1 MNDGDYRYLEGNVV
15 NGKLKLSTFD
25 GNHAYVFTA
34 TRDENILKGDFYAG
48 KSTHKTWTGIRNDQA
63 KMPDPESLT
72 VLKPGYEKIEFSFP
86 DLDKKMVS
94 LSDAKYKNKVVIL
107 QIMGTWC
114 PNCMDEARY
123 LAPWYKKNKDRG
135 VEILGLAYERKDD
148 FDYARKRVQVMKKKM
163 DIDYD
168 IVIAG
173 VNDPKKTAATLP
185 ALKEFLGFPTT
196 IYIGIDGK
204 VKRIYT
210 GFSGPGTGPYYEEYI
225 QHFNQLIDELLKAK
239 S

>member
-1 MNDGDYRYLEGNVV
+1 
-15 NGKLKLSTFD
+15 
-25 GNHAYVFTA
+25 
-34 TRDENILKGDFYAG
+34 
-48 KSTHKTWTGIRNDQA
+48 
-63 KMPDPESLT
+63 
-72 VLKPGYEKIEFSFP
+72 
-86 DLDKKMVS
+86 
-94 LSDAKYKNKVVIL
+94 
-107 QIMGTWC
+107 
-114 PNCMDEARY
+114 
-123 LAPWYKKNKDRG
+123 
-135 VEILGLAYERKDD
+135 
-148 FDYARKRVQVMKKKM
+148 VQFMKKKM

-196 IYIGIDGK
+196 IYIGKDGK